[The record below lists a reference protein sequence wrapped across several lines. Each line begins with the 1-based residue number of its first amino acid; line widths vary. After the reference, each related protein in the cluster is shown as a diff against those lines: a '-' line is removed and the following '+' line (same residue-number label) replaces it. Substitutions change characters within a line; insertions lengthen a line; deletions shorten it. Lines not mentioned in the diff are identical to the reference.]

1 MEKRT
6 DSSGKK
12 EIINRF
18 FLQRIVIVLL
28 FLLAFSQGVNSQDI
42 KYVRKQLDILCGP
55 EFHGRGYYKNGDR
68 IAAEHLAGEFKKAG
82 LQKFGPDYFQEYS
95 FNVNSLEEVSV
106 EINGNELVFGDDYM
120 MNAKSGSSR
129 GIFNP
134 LLLDADLMRKPSSL
148 LRMLREKGPDNLVVI
163 DSTGL
168 NNKDLFS
175 FLKALLLSDQHD
187 IAGLIEVYS
196 NTPGCRVGRVEM
208 PWPYIQLNRKA
219 LPETINSIELN
230 IKNKYYDKYSTQNV
244 IGYIPG
250 QTNKTI
256 VYTAHYDAMGSF
268 GEGNYF
274 PGASDNASG
283 TCMVLDLARYF
294 SLIEK
299 PYYSYAFMLF
309 SGEEAGLMGSKHYV
323 ENPLFP
329 LEDIKLVVNLDMV
342 GTGQNGVLLFNGPQ
356 RPLEAAIVQKINE
369 QEGYMKEIIQRNGSA
384 NSDHWPFHLK
394 NVPAI
399 FFLTTGRAGGGHNIF
414 DTADTLPLYAYENLF
429 RLVLEINDELQR
441 QEAE

>member
-18 FLQRIVIVLL
+18 FMRRIVIGLV
-28 FLLAFSQGVNSQDI
+28 FLLGLISGANSQDI
-42 KYVRKQLDILCGP
+42 KYVRKQLGILCGP

-95 FNVNSLEEVSV
+95 FNVNSLEEVSFK
-106 EINGNELVFGDDYM
+106 INGEDLVFGDDYM
-120 MNAKSGSSR
+120 MNATSGSSS
-129 GIFNP
+129 GLFKP
-134 LLLDADLMRKPSSL
+134 LIIDAGLMRKPDSL
-148 LRMLREKGPDNLVVI
+148 LGMLREKGPDNLVVI
-163 DSTGL
+163 DSAGL
-168 NNKDLFS
+168 NNRDLFS

-196 NTPGCRVGRVEM
+196 KTPGCRVGRDEM
-208 PWPYIQLNRKA
+208 PWPYVQLNRKA
-219 LPETINSIELN
+219 LPSTLKSIELN
-230 IKNKYYDKYSTQNV
+230 IENKYYDHYTTRNV
-244 IGYIPG
+244 IGFIPG

-256 VYTAHYDAMGSF
+256 VYTAHYDGMGSF

-283 TCMVLDLARYF
+283 TCMVLDLARHL
-294 SLIEK
+294 SLIDK
-299 PYYSYAFMLF
+299 PYYSYVFMLF
-309 SGEEAGLMGSKHYV
+309 SGEEAGLMGSRHYA

-329 LEDIKLVVNLDMV
+329 LENIKLVVNLDMV

-369 QEGYMKEIIQRNGSA
+369 QKGYMKEIIQRNGSA

-414 DTADTLPLYAYENLF
+414 DTADKLPLYAYENLF
-429 RLVLEINDELQR
+429 RLVLGINKELHR
-441 QEAE
+441 QETE